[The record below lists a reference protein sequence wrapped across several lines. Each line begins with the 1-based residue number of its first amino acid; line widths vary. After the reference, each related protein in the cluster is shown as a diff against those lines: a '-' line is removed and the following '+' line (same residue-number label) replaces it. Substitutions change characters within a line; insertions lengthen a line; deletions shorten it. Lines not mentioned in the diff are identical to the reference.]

1 MQSEDA
7 SGHWVGGV
15 RNVAGRKGGD
25 VMPAT
30 ETSMSQRKGTWLVR
44 GPGGKSWGN
53 WGLLHPLVLTL
64 PLNLGK

>member
-7 SGHWVGGV
+7 SGHWVEGV
-15 RNVAGRKGGD
+15 RNAAGRKGGD

-44 GPGGKSWGN
+44 GPGEGGN
-53 WGLLHPLVLTL
+53 WGLLYPLVLTL